1 MILDRIFKTL
11 LAALIAATLAACA
24 STKPT
29 AEWINESYSGQVSH
43 VLIIGATRRNE
54 RRREFESQFVNALE
68 ARGVSATASYKLL
81 PTADE
86 LTRESVEAAIRGT
99 QEVSVPVIFGE
110 DIDAV
115 LVTRLAAIKS
125 ADVVRRPANY
135 DYDRDYITYYDHSL
149 RRSSPVYD
157 DEYRVLGLETNLYE
171 VASTELIWKMQSQA
185 ITGSRQGEVI
195 ATQIE
200 LTIKALQKRKLIDAR

>member
-86 LTRESVEAAIRGT
+86 LTRESVEAAIRGK
-99 QEVSVPVIFGE
+99 

-157 DEYRVLGLETNLYE
+157 DEYRVLGLETNLYD

>member
-86 LTRESVEAAIRGT
+86 LTRESVEAAIRGK
-99 QEVSVPVIFGE
+99 